1 MSIWNLQ
8 HRAFDDTHEFREESG
23 SVLRSK
29 QPVLFFAYVE
39 CDYMKRHVDVDR
51 IESHESECLVVWGLT
66 SGAIDQSD
74 NSTGG
79 CGIIYS
85 ATPPGLKAVNIPNS
99 PCTLVRLTASP
110 SR

>member
-1 MSIWNLQ
+1 MWNLQ
-8 HRAFDDTHEFREESG
+8 HRAFDDTHEFRDESG
-23 SVLRSK
+23 SVLRGK
-29 QPVLFFAYVE
+29 QPVLLFAYVE
-39 CDYMKRHVDVDR
+39 CDYMERQVTVDR
-51 IESHESECLVVWGLT
+51 IKSHESEYLVGWSLT

-99 PCTLVRLTASP
+99 LCTLVRLTASP